1 MNTKRL
7 HKASKRRRQVYLRK
21 LSLVLASVIVIMG
34 LSISFAPHF
43 VDAHESEPAAAAEKL
58 YKSIEIEKGD
68 SLWSIAEEY
77 RNHNTESV
85 FEYIDILKEVNGL
98 HSDDIHEGQ
107 YLTIVYYEA
116 L

>member
-21 LSLVLASVIVIMG
+21 LSLVLASVIVIIG
-34 LSISFAPHF
+34 LSISFAPHL
-43 VDAHESEPAAAAEKL
+43 VDAHESEPTVVSEKL
-58 YKSIEIEKGD
+58 YKSIEIESGD

-77 RNHNTESV
+77 RDHNAETV
-85 FEYIDILKEVNGL
+85 FEYIDTLKEINSL

-107 YLTIVYYEA
+107 YLTVVYYEA

>member
-21 LSLVLASVIVIMG
+21 LSLVLASMVVILG
-34 LSISFAPHF
+34 LSIAFAPDF
-43 VDAHESEPAAAAEKL
+43 VDAHESTPVESVEKL
-58 YKSIEIEKGD
+58 HKSIELEAGD

-77 RNHNTESV
+77 RDHNSETV
-85 FEYIDILKEVNGL
+85 YEYIDTLKEINHL
-98 HSDDIHEGQ
+98 QSDDIHEGQ
-107 YLTIVYYEA
+107 FLTVVYYET

>member
-7 HKASKRRRQVYLRK
+7 HKASKRRREVYLRK
-21 LSLVLASVIVIMG
+21 LSLVLASIIVIMG

-43 VDAHESEPAAAAEKL
+43 VDAHESTTVAASEKL

-68 SLWSIAEEY
+68 SLWSVAEEY
-77 RNHNTESV
+77 RDHNTETV
-85 FEYIDILKEVNGL
+85 FEYIDTLKEINGL
-98 HSDDIHEGQ
+98 HSEDIHEGQ
-107 YLTIVYYEA
+107 YLTVVYYET

>member
-21 LSLVLASVIVIMG
+21 LSLTVVSLVVIMG
-34 LSISFAPHF
+34 LSIVFAPNF
-43 VDAHESEPAAAAEKL
+43 VDAHESKPVASSEKL

-68 SLWSIAEEY
+68 SLWSVAEEY
-77 RNHNTESV
+77 RDHNTETV
-85 FEYIDILKEVNGL
+85 FEYIDTLKEINGL
-98 HSDDIHEGQ
+98 YSDDIHEGQ
-107 YLTIVYYEA
+107 YLTVVYYET